1 MDHVGIFTLPSR
13 LVHPQAVCE
22 MLNTAGAKV
31 SKSDNEKMK
40 RKLEDVFRQLQ
51 ALEKDKNLSS
61 RIRFVLRDVIVS

>member
-1 MDHVGIFTLPSR
+1 
-13 LVHPQAVCE
+13 
-22 MLNTAGAKV
+22 MLSTAGAKV

-61 RIRFVLRDVIVS
+61 RIRFVLRDIVVSFMLITGFGCHACQMQQTDFMK